1 MLANNVVT
9 ILMIVFSWITLMG
22 VLAWA
27 GILVPRQLDGRKQR
41 QIAQLTAG
49 TEALAIAIGRG
60 SNDPQYLARLSA
72 NYAAHVRALAQ
83 LGAAVPPAP
92 AVETAPLAE
101 AA

>member
-49 TEALAIAIGRG
+49 TEALAIAIARNGH
-60 SNDPQYLARLSA
+60 DPLHLARLSA
-72 NYAAHVRALAQ
+72 QYAAHVRALTQ
-83 LGAAVPPAP
+83 LGAGVPPAP
-92 AVETAPLAE
+92 AAETAPLAE